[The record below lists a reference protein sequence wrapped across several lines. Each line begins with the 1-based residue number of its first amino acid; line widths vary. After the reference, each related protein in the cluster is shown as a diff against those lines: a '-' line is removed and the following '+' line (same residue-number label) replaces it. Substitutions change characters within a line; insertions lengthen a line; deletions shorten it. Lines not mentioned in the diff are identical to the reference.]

1 MRKKRVLIL
10 CPSPKGTAATQRLKY
25 EQYLGLLEGEGYV
38 FTISSFQTN
47 RFWDIVYK
55 PGRIAEKIWWT
66 IVGYLRRT
74 RDILRAP
81 FYDAVF
87 VNLWVTPLGA
97 PFYERILFYFNKKVI
112 YDIDDMLFINKHDHM
127 KMSFFQR
134 LKGHRKPV
142 VLIRNASYV
151 IGCTPKLEEIAK
163 AANKYHRAIDISS
176 TLDTE
181 RFIPVRSYEQNDVT
195 TIGWTGSHSTIPYLE
210 SLQPVL
216 AAVSKQRKIKLLVI
230 ANREYYMKDV
240 PTEFI
245 FWKEASEIQDI
256 QKFEI
261 GVYPVAANEWS
272 LGKSSLKALTYMA
285 IAIPFVATAYGV
297 NYRIMKNGVEGFLAA
312 DEKEWMESIV
322 RLIDDAGLRKR
333 MGLAGRK
340 TVEDLY
346 SVKANFSK
354 YLEVFKTVISRD

>member
-1 MRKKRVLIL
+1 MRKKRILIL

-25 EQYLGLLEGEGYV
+25 EQYLELLEKEGYS

-47 RFWDIVYK
+47 RFWEIVYK
-55 PGRIAEKIWWT
+55 PGRIAEKVGWT
-66 IVGYLRRT
+66 LVGYLRRT
-74 RDILRAP
+74 VDILRAP

-97 PFYERILFYFNKKVI
+97 PFYERLLFLFNKKVI

-127 KMSFFQR
+127 KMNFFQR

-142 VLIRNASYV
+142 VLIKNASYV

-163 AANKYHRAIDISS
+163 AVNKYHRAIDISS

-181 RFIPVRSYEQNDVT
+181 RFTPVKSYEQKEVI

-210 SLQPVL
+210 TLQPVL
-216 AAVSKQRKIKLLVI
+216 AEVSRQRKIRLLVI
-230 ANREYYMKDV
+230 ANREYRMKDV
-240 PTEFI
+240 PTEFM
-245 FWKEASEIQDI
+245 FWNAGSEVADI
-256 QKFEI
+256 HQFDI

-297 NYRIMKNGVEGFLAA
+297 NYRIMENGAQGFLAA
-312 DEKEWMESIV
+312 NEKEWTDSII
-322 RLIDDAGLRKR
+322 RLIDDVDLRKK

-340 TVEDLY
+340 TIEDLY
-346 SVKANFSK
+346 SVKANISK
-354 YLEVFKTVISRD
+354 YLTVFKTVTGD